1 MKKLFCSLPFIVGL
15 GCSDT
20 TDPHVPPPPPP
31 PEPTEISLTTN
42 RVTLVTIGDSAW
54 IGATVRDQYGQ
65 GMTGQVVRWASGDT
79 SIVTVS
85 QAGFVK
91 AVGNGVAKV
100 WAELGSL
107 SDTAIVTVNDP
118 LGYEY
123 RPDREAL
130 IAFFEQTNGGE
141 WLNNAGWA
149 EPRTPM
155 KDWYGVYVSYDSAV
169 GKMRPERVHLSYD
182 RIFGYRFPGVAIGQ
196 LTHLRALNLANSSWG
211 SADEWTGNCFSGRLR
226 PEWPPCRPSVAVP
239 REIMSLTQLDS
250 LNLGWEL
257 CVPGPQ
263 QDLLEW
269 VRSREVYATSHP
281 VWSVHPSVWKTA
293 PCLTPEDITG
303 IPTVLVQSVSLGD
316 SILEGRDTWIAA
328 RPVRKLRSRT
338 VDSVTVQKWL
348 SHTWPEVRGRV
359 CQKSGPCNELE
370 MRQRSA
376 RYTIRGASSDSVMG
390 MFSEHTGFAYKRA
403 SLGDYYGQ
411 TAWKTGVA
419 VGKIP
424 GVLVRPGMT
433 IHVELYSRTVGDTI
447 RLADR
452 VYEPVVFSE
461 LAPLP
466 LTMVA
471 VVPPNQEC
479 RDSIHA
485 GRGLTANC
493 HEWPDSSYAEYRL
506 VREDAEIEDA
516 AFFSRLRH
524 WFPTAGVD
532 AKWHNEFLY
541 STTISDEG
549 EDLALLDRMRREAD
563 DGRYWVGVW
572 CLVAYCDKGFPTL
585 GIAYQGGKSSMTV
598 PHPSVVAHEIGHNL
612 GLYHPPDDS
621 IGALAIGKWPF
632 GEYVEDPIPG
642 AMHTFMHVQRTNLTD
657 REGESIAPWQFRHIM
672 RRLTMAQPTGQV
684 APKIVVN

>member
-1 MKKLFCSLPFIVGL
+1 MKMLFRSLPFIVWL

-31 PEPTEISLTTN
+31 PEPTQISLTTD
-42 RVTLVTIGDSAW
+42 RVTLVTIGDSAR
-54 IGATVRDQYGQ
+54 IGATVKDQYGQ
-65 GMTGQVVRWASGDT
+65 GMTGHVVGWASGDT

-85 QAGFVK
+85 QSGFVR
-91 AVGNGVAKV
+91 AVANGIAKV

-107 SDTAIVTVNDP
+107 SDTAIVTVSDP

-123 RPDREAL
+123 SADREAL
-130 IAFFEQTNGGE
+130 IAFFEQTNGEE
-141 WLNNAGWA
+141 WLNSAGWA

-155 KDWYGVYVSYDSAV
+155 KDWYGVHVSYDSSVA
-169 GKMRPERVHLSYD
+169 KMRAERVHLPHD
-182 RIFGYRFPGVAIGQ
+182 RIFGYRFPGVALGK
-196 LTHLRALNLANSSWG
+196 LTHLRALNLGNSSWG
-211 SADEWTGNCFSGRLR
+211 SADEWAGNCFSGRLR
-226 PEWPPCRPSVAVP
+226 PEWPPCEPSVAVP
-239 REIMSLTQLDS
+239 REIMSLKQLDS

-257 CVPGPQ
+257 CVPGAQ

-269 VRSREVYATSHP
+269 VRSKEVYATSHP
-281 VWSVHPSVWKTA
+281 LDPARPFVWKTA
-293 PCLTPEDITG
+293 PCLTPNDITAL
-303 IPTVLVQSVSLGD
+303 PTVMMQAVALGD
-316 SILEGRDTWIAA
+316 SLMQGRDTWIAA

-359 CQKSGPCNELE
+359 CQKAGPCNDLE

-390 MFSEHTGFAYKRA
+390 MFGEHTGFAYKRG
-403 SLGDYYGQ
+403 SLADYYGQ
-411 TAWKTGVA
+411 TAWKTAVA
-419 VGKIP
+419 VGKVP
-424 GVLVRPGMT
+424 GSLVRPGMT

-447 RLADR
+447 RLAER

-461 LAPLP
+461 LPPLP
-466 LTMVA
+466 VTMVA

-479 RDSIHA
+479 MDSIRA
-485 GRGLTANC
+485 GRGLTTNC
-493 HEWPDSSYAEYRL
+493 HEWPDSSFAEYRL

-532 AKWHNEFLY
+532 VKWHDEFLY
-541 STTISDEG
+541 SKTISDEAN
-549 EDLALLDRMRREAD
+549 DLALLDRMRREAD
-563 DGRYWVGVW
+563 DGRYWVGLW

-585 GIAYQGGKSSMTV
+585 GIAYQGGRSSMAV

-612 GLYHPPDDS
+612 GLHHPPADS

-632 GEYVEDPIPG
+632 GDYVEDPIPA
-642 AMHTFMHVQRTNLTD
+642 AMHTFMYERRTTETD
-657 REGESIAPWQFRHIM
+657 REGESIAPWQFRHIL
-672 RRLTMAQPTGQV
+672 RRLTTAQPTVRV
-684 APKIVVN
+684 APKVVVN